1 MSSIEKAIERMI
13 AKKKKAQNEGED
25 FGVVEDIKHPVVDGV
40 DYSGS
45 EQTAVSSRDSSV
57 VSASSSMEN
66 DELPHTK
73 QGSDD
78 FSENR
83 ICHFDFR
90 KLEKSGFLTPEKRKR
105 GQEEEYRIIKRPIL
119 QNAFNQGAAP
129 VEKGNLIAVTS
140 AQAGE
145 GKTYTALNLAISMS
159 MEVDTTILLV
169 DGDVIRA
176 SLSKQLGLS
185 NEPGLMEVLRSKKE
199 LSDVIL
205 ASDMSNLKILPSGR
219 LTENPT
225 ELLSSKRMRNLIHEL
240 AERYSDRVILFDT
253 PPLLETTEAS
263 VIADMMGQVLV
274 VVEATRTGND
284 KIKSAV
290 EKINP
295 GKVIGMILNKNRR
308 YSEGDYYG
316 GYYGSDVTKNKM

>member
-13 AKKKKAQNEGED
+13 AKKKKARNDGED
-25 FGVVEDIKHPVVDGV
+25 FGVVEDIKQDGV
-40 DYSGS
+40 EYSES
-45 EQTAVSSRDSSV
+45 EQSAVSSRSSV
-57 VSASSSMEN
+57 VSTSGTIEN
-66 DELPHTK
+66 GKPSHAK
-73 QGSDD
+73 QESGN
-78 FSENR
+78 FSEKR

-105 GQEEEYRIIKRPIL
+105 GQEEEYRVIKRPIL

-129 VEKGNLIAVTS
+129 VEKGNLIAITS
-140 AQAGE
+140 ALAGE

-176 SLSKQLGLS
+176 SMSKQLGLGD
-185 NEPGLMEVLRSKKE
+185 EPGLMEVLRGKKE

-205 ASDMSNLKILPSGR
+205 ASDMPNLKILPSGR

-225 ELLSSKRMRNLIHEL
+225 ELLSSKRMRSLIQEL
-240 AERYSDRVILFDT
+240 SERYSDRVILFDA

-274 VVEATRTGND
+274 VVEASRTGND
-284 KIKSAV
+284 KIKSAI

-295 GKVIGMILNKNRR
+295 GKVIGMILNKNRM

-316 GYYGSDVTKNKM
+316 GYYGSDVTQDEI